1 VIHAEEI
8 SSPGAAAVTRGREA
22 STNPAR
28 PNPRRRRIA
37 PRIGPGW
44 RQSARSGGGWPRG
57 SGRRRESRALGFGG
71 RANTR
76 RKEEIDAGQKKR
88 REKQK
93 REREVRV
100 PRYVTAGPGR
110 VWCFA
115 TRSSAIESL
124 TCGVRSACQ
133 AQGPTGNEN
142 WGVGGVGSTATRL
155 LAAAARDGFRVSFAA
170 PPQPGP
176 GRFRVLVL
184 SSLSLSRTHRGGA
197 SS

>member
-76 RKEEIDAGQKKR
+76 RKEEIDAGKKKEERNR
-88 REKQK
+88 REK
-93 REREVRV
+93 ERFVFH
-100 PRYVTAGPGR
+100 VTLPLGPAGFGASQRDPL
-110 VWCFA
+110 
-115 TRSSAIESL
+115 RSS
-124 TCGVRSACQ
+124 
-133 AQGPTGNEN
+133 
-142 WGVGGVGSTATRL
+142 
-155 LAAAARDGFRVSFAA
+155 
-170 PPQPGP
+170 
-176 GRFRVLVL
+176 
-184 SSLSLSRTHRGGA
+184 H
-197 SS
+197 